1 MENLLVLSS
10 AGVFFVNMNTKHNK
24 HKHKAEIVLTKA
36 SRARFLVHFHQ
47 ALYSISPL
55 QPWLTLLNKNEI
67 IAQSLIRR
75 SKFKQH
81 YVLGSINDVNLSKP
95 SSLYNMCAGM
105 LQGMKAKITF
115 GFALISAR

>member
-36 SRARFLVHFHQ
+36 SQARFLVHFHR

-55 QPWLTLLNKNEI
+55 QAWLTLLNKNEI
-67 IAQSLIRR
+67 IVQSLIRR

-81 YVLGSINDVNLSKP
+81 YVLGSINDVNLSKL
-95 SSLYNMCAGM
+95 SLYNMCAGM